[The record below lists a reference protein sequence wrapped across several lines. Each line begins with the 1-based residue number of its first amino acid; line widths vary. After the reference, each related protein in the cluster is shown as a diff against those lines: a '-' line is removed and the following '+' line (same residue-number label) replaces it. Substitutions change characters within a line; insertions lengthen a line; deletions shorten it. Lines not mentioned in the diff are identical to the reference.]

1 MSPQQVFRP
10 AALPV
15 FRRAVADTWRSTL
28 AWTVALAAVLL
39 LYLPLYPSMNGT
51 GMQDLLSSLPPELVN
66 ALGYGDILSG
76 PGYVQAT
83 FFGLLGFVLI
93 TAAAVSWGAG
103 AVAGAEESGR
113 LELVLSHGVGRVR
126 YALESALAILVR
138 LAWFAVVTGGV
149 VLLLSGP
156 SELGLTATGVAAA
169 EAAWL
174 GLGWLAGSIALA
186 VGALTGRRT
195 AALGTAAGVAAAGYV
210 LNALANQNA
219 DLQWLRSFSPYSWA
233 YGKDPLADGFD
244 PAGLGFLAAAC
255 AFFTAVAVWALN
267 RRDILG

>member
-1 MSPQQVFRP
+1 MSPQRVTKP
-10 AALPV
+10 AVLTV
-15 FRRAVADTWRSTL
+15 FRRAVVDSWRSTL
-28 AWTVALAAVLL
+28 IWTVALAAVLL
-39 LYLPLYPSMNGT
+39 LYLPLYPSMNGAD
-51 GMQDLLSSLPPELVN
+51 MRNLISSLPSELVN
-66 ALGYGDILSG
+66 ALGYDDILSG

-93 TAAAVSWGAG
+93 TAASVSWGSA
-103 AVAGAEESGR
+103 AIAGAEESGR
-113 LELVLSHGVGRVR
+113 LELILSHGVGRAQ
-126 YALESALAILVR
+126 YALETALGILLR
-138 LAWFAVVTGGV
+138 LAWFAVATGAV
-149 VLLLSGP
+149 VLALSGP
-156 SELGLTATGVAAA
+156 SELGLTAVNVAAA

-219 DLQWLRSFSPYSWA
+219 DLQWLRNFSPYSWA
-233 YGKDPLADGFD
+233 YRNDPLADGVD
-244 PAGLGFLAAAC
+244 PAGLGLLAAASVL
-255 AFFTAVAVWALN
+255 FTAVAVWALN